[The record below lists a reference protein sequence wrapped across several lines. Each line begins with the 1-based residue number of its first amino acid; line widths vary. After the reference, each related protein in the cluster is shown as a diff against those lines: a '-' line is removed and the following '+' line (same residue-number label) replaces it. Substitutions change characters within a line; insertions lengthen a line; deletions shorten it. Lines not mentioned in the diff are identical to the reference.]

1 MSVATRGMGV
11 PEDEKKLEAV
21 LIAGPTASGKSAL
34 ALEFAKRLGGVVINT
49 DSMQVYDTLQVLTA
63 RPGDDET
70 GVVPHHLYGHVPA
83 SEAYSTGRWSRDVG
97 RLLPGFVSGR
107 QTPIFVGG
115 TGLYFKALL
124 GGLSDMPVIPDAV
137 RAGWRHRLAE
147 QGPTVLHEELRKR
160 DPEAA
165 DALNPG
171 DSQRIVRALE
181 VVEATGRSI
190 LTFQAKRGEALVD
203 PDSARKILLLPDR
216 SVLRERIRGRFER
229 MMRDGAVD
237 EVRTL
242 LALKLESDL
251 PAMKAIGV
259 REITGYL
266 NGTLSREE
274 AIERA
279 SIATRQYAKR
289 QSTWFRNQLSAD
301 WEIRSD

>member
-1 MSVATRGMGV
+1 M
-11 PEDEKKLEAV
+11 KLEAV

-34 ALEFAKRLGGVVINT
+34 ALEFAERLGGAVINA
-49 DSMQVYDTLQVLTA
+49 DSMQVYDTLQILTA
-63 RPGDDET
+63 RPDDGET
-70 GVVPHHLYGHVPA
+70 GEVPHHLYGHVPA
-83 SEAYSTGRWSRDVG
+83 SEAYSTGRWSRDVA
-97 RLLPGFVSGR
+97 RLLPDLVSGG

-124 GGLSDMPVIPDAV
+124 GGLSEMPDIPDTV
-137 RAGWRHRLAE
+137 RAGWRSRLAE
-147 QGPTVLHEELRKR
+147 QGPAELHKELRKR

-165 DALNPG
+165 DTLNPG

-181 VVEATGRSI
+181 VVEATGQSI
-190 LTFQAKRGEALVD
+190 LTFQAKKGEALVA
-203 PDSARKILLLPDR
+203 PESVRKILLLPDR
-216 SVLRERIRGRFER
+216 SALRERIRDRFER
-229 MMRDGAVD
+229 MMQNGAVD
-237 EVRTL
+237 EVRAL
-242 LALKLESDL
+242 LALNLDPDL

-259 REITGYL
+259 REITAFL

-289 QSTWFRNQLSAD
+289 QSTWFRNQLTAD